1 MKKLSL
7 YLLALFMVSTVYA
20 YDIKGTVTDAKTGE
34 VLIGATV
41 YIKEFNKGTAAGLDG
56 SFSLTDLAAGEHEII
71 CSFVGYEKKVKS
83 VAIPERD
90 GELIVNFKLH
100 PSKKLL
106 EEIKVVGKAN
116 GTSDV
121 GARILTRLSP
131 CVVNIVSAKT
141 IEVSPDIT
149 VANVIQRVPGVTVER
164 NNSGDG
170 QYAILRGM
178 DKRYNYTLVNGIK
191 IPSPDN
197 KNRYIPLD
205 IFPADMLDRLD
216 VAKTLTPS
224 MEGDA
229 VGGVVNMVMKDAPG
243 HALLSLNLGVG
254 YSQRFWEQSFTGFDW
269 WDIDKKTP
277 FEKHGENSSYQA
289 SIADF
294 TRKNLSLEK
303 QHFVPNLN
311 AGFTLG
317 DRFFKR
323 KLGVI
328 VAGSFQQNYRGT
340 DGIFFE
346 TAPPRNTPVGM
357 ISDMRDR
364 YYTERQLRTGVLGKI
379 DYSFNRHHHFNFSN
393 VFVNLKNIQFRNE
406 KTAGFS
412 KGYDP
417 DNLDGSETFRMR
429 YTNQKIFSSFLQGN
443 HEFNKRLKADWTV
456 AYSRAKGETPDNAQI
471 SMSRITKDG
480 ELQEQ
485 QITFGNSPSIT
496 RRWEHNTDRDWSGYL
511 NFDYRLLKYK
521 KKTLDLIWGGLYRDK
536 KRDNFFNEYTFN
548 NAPNTPS
555 VLVYGR
561 DFSDFADMDLEVYN
575 PQGAAANPLTYAAFE
590 RIGAGYVEFQLGLRN
605 LRVIGGVRVEHTNQG
620 YSVKY
625 QSPIESLRIPDG
637 NSTYTDVL
645 PSVNVKYL
653 ITDEQN
659 LRLSYFRSL
668 NRPGFF
674 EMVPYTVVNED
685 YTEKGNPDLKR
696 ATIDNADIR
705 YEFYPNTIDQFTMGA
720 FYKRI
725 QNPIEYALQR
735 PAGATTQDLFYM
747 PGNFGTANN
756 FGVEVDAVKYFRFI
770 GFKANYTY
778 THSAIKTEKTVW
790 IDKEQTI
797 VKQKRPL
804 YGQSAHVANLSL
816 LYKNT
821 NRRWDAQFA
830 LAYTGERISSVSQFL
845 DNDIWEKG
853 YLQGDFSME
862 KRFKSN
868 IAIYLKANNLFDSEK
883 KEYIKLGDPIN
894 ERMPMQSPDDGE
906 TLISRAKYGRTFLI
920 GIRFKL

>member
-83 VAIPERD
+83 VVIPERD

-346 TAPPRNTPVGM
+346 PAPPRNTPVGM

-379 DYSFNRHHHFNFSN
+379 DYSFNRHHHFNFRN
-393 VFVNLKNIQFRNE
+393 VSYALYK
-406 KTAGFS
+406 
-412 KGYDP
+412 P
-417 DNLDGSETFRMR
+417 
-429 YTNQKIFSSFLQGN
+429 
-443 HEFNKRLKADWTV
+443 
-456 AYSRAKGETPDNAQI
+456 
-471 SMSRITKDG
+471 KD
-480 ELQEQ
+480 
-485 QITFGNSPSIT
+485 
-496 RRWEHNTDRDWSGYL
+496 
-511 NFDYRLLKYK
+511 
-521 KKTLDLIWGGLYRDK
+521 
-536 KRDNFFNEYTFN
+536 
-548 NAPNTPS
+548 
-555 VLVYGR
+555 
-561 DFSDFADMDLEVYN
+561 
-575 PQGAAANPLTYAAFE
+575 
-590 RIGAGYVEFQLGLRN
+590 FQLVSARKS
-605 LRVIGGVRVEHTNQG
+605 RVQ
-620 YSVKY
+620 
-625 QSPIESLRIPDG
+625 
-637 NSTYTDVL
+637 
-645 PSVNVKYL
+645 
-653 ITDEQN
+653 
-659 LRLSYFRSL
+659 
-668 NRPGFF
+668 
-674 EMVPYTVVNED
+674 
-685 YTEKGNPDLKR
+685 
-696 ATIDNADIR
+696 
-705 YEFYPNTIDQFTMGA
+705 
-720 FYKRI
+720 
-725 QNPIEYALQR
+725 
-735 PAGATTQDLFYM
+735 
-747 PGNFGTANN
+747 
-756 FGVEVDAVKYFRFI
+756 
-770 GFKANYTY
+770 
-778 THSAIKTEKTVW
+778 
-790 IDKEQTI
+790 
-797 VKQKRPL
+797 
-804 YGQSAHVANLSL
+804 
-816 LYKNT
+816 
-821 NRRWDAQFA
+821 
-830 LAYTGERISSVSQFL
+830 
-845 DNDIWEKG
+845 
-853 YLQGDFSME
+853 
-862 KRFKSN
+862 
-868 IAIYLKANNLFDSEK
+868 
-883 KEYIKLGDPIN
+883 
-894 ERMPMQSPDDGE
+894 
-906 TLISRAKYGRTFLI
+906 
-920 GIRFKL
+920 

>member
-1 MKKLSL
+1 MKKLVL
-7 YLLALFMVSTVYA
+7 CLLVSFVVSMAHGYNV
-20 YDIKGTVTDAKTGE
+20 KGIVTDAKTGE

-41 YIKEFNKGTAAGLDG
+41 YIKASNKGTATGLDG
-56 SFSLTDLAAGEHEII
+56 SFSLLGLSRGEHKIA
-71 CSFVGYEKKVKS
+71 CSFVGYEQSEKLVKVS
-83 VAIPERD
+83 EEN
-90 GELIVNFKLH
+90 GELVVNFKLR
-100 PSKKLL
+100 PSEKLL
-106 EEIKVVGKAN
+106 GEIKVVGKAN

-131 CVVNIVSAKT
+131 CVVNIVSARA
-141 IEVSPDIT
+141 IEISPDIT

-243 HALLSLNLGVG
+243 RTLLSLNLGAG
-254 YSQRFWEQSFTGFDW
+254 YSQKFWERAFTGFDW
-269 WDIDKKTP
+269 KAIDKKTP
-277 FEKHGENSSYQA
+277 FEKHGENSAYQA
-289 SIADF
+289 SISDF
-294 TRKNLSLEK
+294 TSKNLSLDK
-303 QHFVPNLN
+303 QCFVPNLN

-317 DRFFKR
+317 GRFFKKR
-323 KLGVI
+323 LGAV

-340 DGIFFE
+340 EGTFFE

-357 ISDMRDR
+357 ISNMKDR
-364 YYTERQLRTGVLGKI
+364 SYTERQLRSGLLGKM
-379 DYSFNRHHHFNFSN
+379 DYSINRHHHFSVNG
-393 VFVNLKNIQFRNE
+393 VYVNLKNIQFRNE
-406 KTAGFS
+406 QTAEFS
-412 KGYDP
+412 KGYNP
-417 DNLDGSETFRMR
+417 DNLDGMETFRMR
-429 YTNQKIFSSFLQGN
+429 YTNQTILSSFLQGK
-443 HEFNKRLKADWTV
+443 HEFHKRLRVDWTA
-456 AYSRAKGETPDNAQI
+456 AYSWAKGETPDNAQI
-471 SMSRITKDG
+471 SMSHVTKDG
-480 ELQEQ
+480 VLQEQ

-511 NFDYRLLKYK
+511 NVGYLLLKHK
-521 KKTLDLIWGGLYRDK
+521 KKGLELNFGGLYRDK

-548 NAPNTPS
+548 NAPGTPS

-561 DFSDFADMDLEVYN
+561 DFTDFSDMQLEVYN

-590 RIGAGYVEFQLGLRN
+590 KIGAGYVELQAQLRKFHL
-605 LRVIGGVRVEHTNQG
+605 IAGVRVEHTDQG
-620 YSVKY
+620 YSIKY
-625 QSPIESLRIPDG
+625 QSPIASLRIPDG
-637 NSTYTDVL
+637 NSVYTDVL
-645 PSVNVKYL
+645 PSVNVKYSL
-653 ITDEQN
+653 TEEQS
-659 LRLSYFRSL
+659 LRFSYFRSL

-696 ATIDNADIR
+696 AIIDNADFR
-705 YEFYPNTIDQFTMGA
+705 YEFYPNRVDQFMVGA

-735 PAGATTQDLFYM
+735 PEGATTQDLFYM
-747 PGNFGTANN
+747 PGNFGVANN
-756 FGVEVDAVKYFRFI
+756 FGVEVDAIKYFRSL

-778 THSAIKTEKTVW
+778 THSSIKTEKTMWVN
-790 IDKEQTI
+790 KEQTTTR
-797 VKQKRPL
+797 QKRPL

-816 LYKNT
+816 LYKNMR
-821 NRRWDAQFA
+821 NGWDAQFA

-853 YLQGDFSME
+853 FLQGDFSIE
-862 KRFKSN
+862 KRFKKN
-868 IAIYLKANNLFDSEK
+868 ISIYLKANNLFDTEK
-883 KEYIKLGDPIN
+883 KEYIKLGDKIN
-894 ERMPMQSPDDGE
+894 DGMPMQSPDKNE

-920 GIRFKL
+920 GIRYKL